1 MTTGRQIFTIK
12 KIAKRYGLVGKV
24 AGRYVAAGYN
34 VTVKPP
40 IKGVDFIASGQGRRY
55 GGFIFSGK
63 TTVTPDKIEEV
74 AKIAK
79 TYGLEPLVVLY
90 GRGAKITAEAI
101 EKAKELDVKI
111 RRVRSNK
118 FGVRIR

>member
-24 AGRYVAAGYN
+24 AGRYVAA
-34 VTVKPP
+34 VKPP